1 MYHYTQFSFLLLF
14 SFLFL
19 IAPLQGQ
26 RESILRL
33 VTMESTQQEGLHHSS
48 LISQPGIFDSEF
60 KNAQQGYFHHLDS
73 TNIYLASSKANLRQK
88 TNLTRL
94 PITSIKSLQFKKK
107 GGGLIGAFSGMI
119 AGGLTGLVL
128 GRNAGKND
136 DCTVTYTTEVLLFI
150 FPVRTAH
157 RPPFPCGPSEKGRV
171 SATKGALVGA
181 ALGLIMGSTSK
192 RTFHISGQKSNARLQ
207 EEAINKFKHNQ

>member
-1 MYHYTQFSFLLLF
+1 
-14 SFLFL
+14 
-19 IAPLQGQ
+19 
-26 RESILRL
+26 
-33 VTMESTQQEGLHHSS
+33 MESTQQEGLHHSS

-119 AGGLTGLVL
+119 AGGLTGLLL
-128 GRNAGKND
+128 GRSAGKND
-136 DCTVTYTTEVLLFI
+136 DCTITYTNEVFLI
-150 FPVRTAH
+150 FPIRIAH
-157 RPPFPCGPSEKGRV
+157 HPPFPCGPSEKGRV
-171 SATKGALVGA
+171 SAVKGALVGA
-181 ALGLIMGSTSK
+181 ALGLIVGSCSK
-192 RTFHISGQKSNARLQ
+192 RTFHIGGQKSNARLQ